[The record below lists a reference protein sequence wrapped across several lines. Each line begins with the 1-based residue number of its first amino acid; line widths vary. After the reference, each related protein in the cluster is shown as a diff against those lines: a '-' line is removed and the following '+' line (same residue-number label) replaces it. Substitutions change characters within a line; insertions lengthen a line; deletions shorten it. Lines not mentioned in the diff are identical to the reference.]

1 MLSRAVRALTKLPYI
16 FGDNENSAPDYTGV
30 CIILATLKRP
40 ELTSIFVSGFIHSV
54 LELTSVYGS
63 YFSPRCKDYTSSC
76 SL

>member
-54 LELTSVYGS
+54 L
-63 YFSPRCKDYTSSC
+63 
-76 SL
+76 